1 MPSICFYFQVHQPY
15 RIKKYR
21 NDQIGVDHDY
31 FDEKNNRAILQKVAY
46 KCYLPMNRL
55 LLEKIRQTDGRFKV
69 SFSITGTAMEQLEE
83 YCPEALA
90 SFVELAKT
98 GSVEFLAET
107 YYHSLAALY
116 SPAEFRRQV
125 QMHTAMIQEYFN
137 QTPTVFRNTELV
149 YNNDIGNLVSDLG
162 YKAILAEG
170 ADDILGWRS
179 PNFVYQ
185 HPQRDLKILTKNY
198 KLSDDIAFRF
208 SNQQWNEWPLTT
220 EKFAQWVHRMNGNGD
235 VVNLFMDYETFGEHQ
250 WADTGIFDFMR
261 ALPEQIWSHS
271 DWSFQTPS
279 EVLNS
284 RPAMAPLSYER
295 VVSWADMERDLTA
308 WNGNQMQK
316 AALERAHSMS
326 ARIFARQNP
335 HLTSVWRK
343 LLTSDHFY
351 YICTKFF
358 SDGDVHAYF
367 SPFKNPYEG
376 FMSYMNVLTD
386 IEKSVFHGG
395 PHSLKKGQI
404 SYEQHSP

>member
-1 MPSICFYFQVHQPY
+1 
-15 RIKKYR
+15 
-21 NDQIGVDHDY
+21 
-31 FDEKNNRAILQKVAY
+31 
-46 KCYLPMNRL
+46 
-55 LLEKIRQTDGRFKV
+55 
-69 SFSITGTAMEQLEE
+69 
-83 YCPEALA
+83 
-90 SFVELAKT
+90 
-98 GSVEFLAET
+98 
-107 YYHSLAALY
+107 
-116 SPAEFRRQV
+116 
-125 QMHTAMIQEYFN
+125 
-137 QTPTVFRNTELV
+137 
-149 YNNDIGNLVSDLG
+149 
-162 YKAILAEG
+162 
-170 ADDILGWRS
+170 S

-185 HPQRDLKILTKNY
+185 HPHRNLKILTKNY

-220 EKFAQWVHRMNGNGD
+220 EKFAQWVHRISGNGD

-261 ALPEQIWSHS
+261 ALPDQIWSHS

-284 RPAMAPLSYER
+284 KPAIAPLSFER

-316 AALERAHSMS
+316 AALERAYAMS
-326 ARIFARQNP
+326 TKVFARQNP
-335 HLTSVWRK
+335 HLTSAWRK

-395 PHSLKKGQI
+395 PHSLKKGQF
-404 SYEQHSP
+404 SYEHHVP